1 MALELRIEGAATLH
15 RVAAQMRAE
24 GRKDLGRTM
33 GTALSKA
40 ADPVKLAIRES
51 AAATMPKQGG
61 YAGLL
66 SKSLRF
72 RLDRRNGTQQAT
84 ATLITFAD
92 GSSER
97 RDVRALEAGR
107 LRHPV
112 FGRGRRLANGGRKS
126 NPWAVTGIRPGFHK
140 RGTVHAMDEAQK
152 QLSKVINDYA
162 QRLAT

>member
-24 GRKDLGRTM
+24 GRKDLGRAM
-33 GTALSKA
+33 GSALSRA
-40 ADPVKLAIRES
+40 ADPVKSSIRES
-51 AAATMPKQGG
+51 AAQTMPSG
-61 YAGLL
+61 YSGLF

-72 RLDRRNGTQQAT
+72 RLDRRNGAQQAT

-92 GSSER
+92 GTSER

-112 FGRGRRLANGGRKS
+112 FGRGRRLRSGSHKT
-126 NPWAVTGIRPGFHK
+126 NPWAVTNIRPGFHR

-152 QLSKVINDYA
+152 QLGKVINDYA
-162 QRLAT
+162 ERLAT